1 MPEQALWPLALYI
14 GVVLVLV
21 ALVLAAS
28 ALLGE
33 RHRAA
38 ATGDPFESG
47 IVPVQPARLRLNAKF
62 YLVAMLF
69 VIFDL
74 EAVYI
79 VAWAVIARQA
89 GWAAYIEISIF
100 IAVLLAG
107 LAYLWKLGAL
117 DWGTRPQ
124 AGGRRASALPPFAV
138 EPRAPAHS
146 QPAGAAQAAA
156 ARGGPT

>member
-14 GVVLVLV
+14 GAVLALV

-33 RHRAA
+33 RHHAS
-38 ATGDPFESG
+38 ATGDAFESG

-74 EAVYI
+74 EAVY
-79 VAWAVIARQA
+79 VVTWAVIARRA
-89 GWAAYIEISIF
+89 GWAPYVEISIF

-107 LAYLWKLGAL
+107 LAYLWKRGAL

-124 AGGRRASALPPFAV
+124 LGGRHAGGPAPLAGPARNATAAPPADGS
-138 EPRAPAHS
+138 RPA
-146 QPAGAAQAAA
+146 
-156 ARGGPT
+156 